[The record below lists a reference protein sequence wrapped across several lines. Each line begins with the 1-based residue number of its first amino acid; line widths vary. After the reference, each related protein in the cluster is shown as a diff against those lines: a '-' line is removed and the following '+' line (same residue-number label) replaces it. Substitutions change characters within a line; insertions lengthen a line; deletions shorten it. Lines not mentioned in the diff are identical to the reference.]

1 MSNDILRVLNY
12 KAAKIKLNPDDIPTL
27 INKKVLQ
34 EWQKNDPAPYYK
46 IQKIDFPI
54 KANGVNYLESFFES
68 YINKMKDRPIPGAKD
83 GHEMMWGKRPNTDF
97 IMVGGKIES
106 NGKGKGSVYF
116 KNYIPPEGSRDSN
129 EIFIRENKSD
139 MVHFSLVAYV
149 KEEREETSDGVIINI
164 VESLYGERNDAVEWG
179 TGAMQQKTNMKDL
192 LNPDNPDV
200 KDISSKGDKDLD
212 KEELLKILNASK
224 ANAISISEVAKAM
237 GQEDQLLTKE
247 HTDALKTVN
256 KLQEMGIK
264 DPIKELKTAHDKIKA
279 DAEIVRN
286 AELDA
291 AFGSNSSGKN
301 TLRQY
306 AGMQCKGLEGDELKN
321 AIEEL
326 REDPIAKELNA
337 RQLDY
342 TTEENNL
349 EEKIGLV
356 ETKKANISTDNE
368 VEKIGSVKVDSL

>member
-83 GHEMMWGKRPNTDF
+83 GHEMLWGKRPNTDF